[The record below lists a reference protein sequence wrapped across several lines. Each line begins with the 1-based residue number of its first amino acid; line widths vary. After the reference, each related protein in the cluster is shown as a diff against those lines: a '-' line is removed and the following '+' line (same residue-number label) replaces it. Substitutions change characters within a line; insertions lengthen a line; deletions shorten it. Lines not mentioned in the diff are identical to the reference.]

1 MLTAI
6 SDQNEDLDEDILPLS
21 IQLARVL
28 IIYSIGESSIL
39 AINFHCIII
48 RDILSPVL
56 PRLNKRKKTASE
68 ILKPLMTQVQGAIPV
83 VSQQSEVD
91 VQAVLDSLLILTRSV
106 PDWIGDDPGERN
118 TVAVGFIHH
127 LGTLFHLRSRLSCM
141 MYCKKL
147 FNTTL
152 MAFKLG

>member
-1 MLTAI
+1 MSKSGERKAFESVGEGELLMI
-6 SDQNEDLDEDILPLS
+6 ENRNGVLFDE
-21 IQLARVL
+21 
-28 IIYSIGESSIL
+28 
-39 AINFHCIII
+39 
-48 RDILSPVL
+48 
-56 PRLNKRKKTASE
+56 RKKTASE

-91 VQAVLDSLLILTRSV
+91 VQAVLDSLLLLTRAV

>member
-1 MLTAI
+1 MLTTI

-39 AINFHCIII
+39 AINFNYIII

-91 VQAVLDSLLILTRSV
+91 VQAVLDSLLLLTRAV

-118 TVAVGFIHH
+118 TVAVGFISSFGHP
-127 LGTLFHLRSRLSCM
+127 FSPPI
-141 MYCKKL
+141 
-147 FNTTL
+147 
-152 MAFKLG
+152 